1 MTFSPDRTPDPIA
14 GGNAAE
20 PVGAQPK
27 APGNFQS
34 YMQSGGGT
42 PASAG
47 MAPEAS
53 GVSPLNLNAG
63 QGIPNLQPTMATV
76 MAQASTARDTLGTVE
91 QQLKT
96 PNLKLKRSQA
106 HLLKNKLSD
115 AQGYIR
121 GASEKMGVAQTP
133 MKAPSTSSPL
143 GRFLAYVDDGQNQ
156 LVQAQQKLK
165 EMSVSGHQMSPAE
178 MLSVTVK
185 MNLAQQEIEYASNLL
200 AKVITSIRTIMETQL

>member
-20 PVGAQPK
+20 PIGAGPK

-34 YMQSGGGT
+34 FMQSGGGT
-42 PASAG
+42 PASANT
-47 MAPEAS
+47 AS
-53 GVSPLNLNAG
+53 GISPMNLNAG
-63 QGIPNLQPTMATV
+63 QGAPNLQPTMDTLL
-76 MAQASTARDTLGTVE
+76 AQASTAKDSLGTVE
-91 QQLKT
+91 EQLKT

-133 MKAPSTSSPL
+133 MKAPSTTSPL